1 MNQDQYNDL
10 KTFIE
15 VDTKFLSRH
24 RLMDYSLLLVIE
36 EVEGDLIQEKE
47 LVSKKTEDL
56 NIATISNE
64 ESEKSN
70 SLSNK
75 NQIFVIVSDESINR
89 ETFD

>member
-1 MNQDQYNDL
+1 M

-47 LVSKKTEDL
+47 LVSKKSEDL
-56 NIATISNE
+56 NFPTQSNE

>member
-1 MNQDQYNDL
+1 
-10 KTFIE
+10 
-15 VDTKFLSRH
+15 
-24 RLMDYSLLLVIE
+24 MDYSLLLVIE